1 MTTYQSLRQVLRE
14 EFDGNPQNVS
24 GNFLRRKILDKGRI
38 WHNHYW
44 CTGELIKNDDY
55 NFPVIEENKKGIV
68 RRCKTYK
75 EIAEYYKCSVD
86 ISVLRNNRYQM
97 EIIYGELRYSRAS
110 KEIY

>member
-1 MTTYQSLRQVLRE
+1 VATYQSLRQVLRE

-24 GNFLRRKILDKGRI
+24 GDFLRRKILDKGKI

-68 RRCKTYK
+68 RRYKTYK
-75 EIAEYYKCSVD
+75 EIAEYYKCSID
-86 ISVLRNNRYQM
+86 IIRYKC
-97 EIIYGELRYSRAS
+97 I
-110 KEIY
+110 KEQPLSNGNYIRRVKI